1 MDWDRLV
8 NDYLDDELKPEEVAA
23 LFQWV
28 ASHPDNAKRFAQAA
42 FLHRSLEH
50 RLSAMRVL
58 EQARLADAGGPETPK
73 ASSSATTEPEL
84 SEAPQHGAV
93 GRPARPTVHW
103 GRWAG
108 IAAALLLV
116 ACVVAYFEWPRPSP
130 AHLLA
135 VQNATWGSEIAA
147 PKIGDSL
154 PRGDCVIKSGF
165 IQIGFDNGNQLLI
178 QGPARFSITDSLGV
192 ALYDGSLTAV
202 VTKPGRGLKITTPTA
217 RVTDLGTEFG
227 VQSGSTLTRVQVF
240 VGRVVVDQN
249 AAGSTP
255 TEISQGSGV
264 EISATGIRPI
274 AFDASAFTRTMPF
287 DARPLDLI
295 DLLAGGD
302 GRGSAA
308 GVGIN
313 AATGVTHETRAV
325 TIRHGDHRYIQV
337 KDNRVVDGCFIPDG
351 NMPIDS
357 QGHTF
362 TFPATSLFSYG
373 LIWCGPDIPW
383 EGDLPL
389 ATTLPDEPPT
399 SRILAM
405 HSNNGF
411 TLNLDAIRA
420 RHPSAVLTAFH
431 ARVGNS
437 YRAAPGTSPAN
448 PLASVHVVVDGA
460 ARFEKIGFANVDP
473 VMDINCPLSDND
485 HFLTL
490 ATTDGGDGNACDWVL
505 WTHPELLVKSRT
517 P

>member
-1 MDWDRLV
+1 MDWDRLI
-8 NDYLDDELKPEEVAA
+8 NDYLDDELKPEEAVA

-50 RLSAMRVL
+50 RLSAMRLL
-58 EQARLADAGGPETPK
+58 EQARLAESAGKETSTAP
-73 ASSSATTEPEL
+73 SLTSTHPNSL
-84 SEAPQHGAV
+84 EAPNLGAAD
-93 GRPARPTVHW
+93 RPVRSPVHW
-103 GRWAG
+103 RRWGG
-108 IAAALLLV
+108 IAAALLLIV
-116 ACVVAYFEWPRPSP
+116 CVLAFFMWPRHS
-130 AHLLA
+130 AARLLA
-135 VQNATWGSEIAA
+135 VQNAGWA
-147 PKIGDSL
+147 PGMVTPQIGESL
-154 PRGDCVIKSGF
+154 PRGDCALTSGF

-178 QGPARFSITDSLGV
+178 QGPARFSITGSLGV
-192 ALYDGSLTAV
+192 TLYQGSLTAV

-217 RVTDLGTEFG
+217 YVTDLGTEFG
-227 VQSGSTLTRVQVF
+227 VRSDPTLTRVQVF
-240 VGRVVVDQN
+240 VGRVVVDRN

-255 TEISQGSGV
+255 TQISQGSGV
-264 EISATGIRPI
+264 EVSATGIHPI

-313 AATGVTHETRAV
+313 AATGQTHETRAV
-325 TIRHGDHRYIQV
+325 TIRHGDHRYIRV
-337 KDNRVVDGCFIPDG
+337 NDNRVVDGCFIPDG
-351 NMPIDS
+351 KMPVDS

-373 LIWCGPDIPW
+373 LIWGGPDIPW
-383 EGDLPL
+383 EGELPI
-389 ATTLPDEPPT
+389 APTLPDEPAT

-420 RHPSAVLTAFH
+420 LHPSATLTAFH
-431 ARVGNS
+431 ARAGNS
-437 YRAAPGTSPAN
+437 YRAAPGASPAN
-448 PLASVHVVVDGA
+448 PLASVHVIVDGA
-460 ARFEKIGFANVDP
+460 ARFEKLGFANVDP
-473 VMDINCPLSDND
+473 VIDINCPLSDND

-505 WTHPELLVKSRT
+505 WTHPELLVEDRT